1 MTETNPWH
9 PMRNTVDVKTLGK
22 LAEECGELSSVVA
35 RCLIQGIYEV
45 HPSTGKP
52 NVTWLQEEIADVIGN
67 IGLVVDRFNL
77 DHEAIVARAEIKT
90 EQLRQWHR
98 MA

>member
-1 MTETNPWH
+1 MTDMNPWH

-22 LAEECGELSSVVA
+22 LAEESGELSSAVA

-45 HPSTGKP
+45 HPVTGKP
-52 NVTWLQEEIADVIGN
+52 NVAWLQEEIADVLAN
-67 IGLVVDRFNL
+67 IGLVVDRFNM
-77 DHEAIVARAEIKT
+77 DQQAIMARAEVKT
-90 EQLRQWHR
+90 EQLREWHR